1 MGRTVIPMNLG
12 ADSYDIV
19 LERGVLR
26 KAGELL
32 DLRRKVMIVTDS
44 GVPEQ
49 WARLVADQCSEAE
62 IFRMPAGE
70 KNKNLDSFREALR
83 RMLAFG
89 MRRGDCVCAVG
100 NDGHVTNVII

>member
-1 MGRTVIPMNLG
+1 MSGVVIPMNLG
-12 ADSYDIV
+12 TDSYDIV

-32 DLRRKVMIVTDS
+32 NLRRKVMIVTDS

-49 WARLVADQCSEAE
+49 WVRLLADQCGEAE

-70 KNKNLDSFREALR
+70 KK
-83 RMLAFG
+83 
-89 MRRGDCVCAVG
+89 
-100 NDGHVTNVII
+100 